1 MILTEKETYWAAN
14 KLTTYFN
21 SFERIDEY
29 MRIKKLERIKDHPT
43 GLFGMGPEDDL
54 FQQFDMHPKDM
65 EFEIVT
71 RTRETFDRLLEI
83 TSSFTNDDPPARVT
97 RLCVQEKNTNKIVGF
112 IKFGS
117 PLINAKPRNDW
128 LGQPMQKE
136 MLPRFNQGCIMG
148 FVIVPAQPFGFN
160 YLGGKL
166 LSALCTSHY
175 SREMLNKKYGGPF
188 CLFETTSLYGNI
200 KGMSQ
205 YDGMKP
211 LLKYRGDTVSNMLMT
226 FGDDVYFEM
235 RDFFY
240 EKNGG
245 PMVETL
251 TDKGTP
257 VTGHKLRTQN
267 KMISIISNNLK
278 EHNSEAHKKFVEF
291 RKTQES
297 ITTQKRF
304 YNSSYGYTNSR
315 EYMLGE
321 TDELIKGDLWDR
333 HELENVIKWWRKKAT
348 KRYESLKKDGRLR
361 TKIEVWKKDN
371 MDSID
376 IIR

>member
-1 MILTEKETYWAAN
+1 MKLTEKETYWAAN
-14 KLTTYFN
+14 KLMTYFN

-54 FQQFDMHPKDM
+54 FQSFDMHPQDM
-65 EFEIVT
+65 EFEIVQ
-71 RTRETFDRLLEI
+71 RSRESFERLLEM

-97 RLCVQEKNTNKIVGF
+97 KLCVQEKNTGKVVGF

-117 PLINAKPRNDW
+117 PLINAKPRNEW
-128 LGQPMQKE
+128 LGEPFRKD
-136 MLPRFNQGCIMG
+136 MLDRFNQSCIMG

-166 LSALCTSHY
+166 LSALCTSHD
-175 SREMLNKKYGGPF
+175 SRRMLNQKYGGPF

-200 KGMSQ
+200 KGGSQ

-245 PMVETL
+245 PLISLL
-251 TDKGTP
+251 TEKGTP
-257 VTGHKLRTQN
+257 MTGHKLSTQN
-267 KMISIISNNLK
+267 KMISFISNNLK
-278 EHNSEAHKKFVEF
+278 EHNPDAHKKFVEF

-304 YNSSYGYTNSR
+304 YNSSYGFTNSK
-315 EYMLGE
+315 EYLLGE
-321 TDELIKGDLWDR
+321 ADELKKGDLWDR

-371 MDSID
+371 MSKID

>member
-1 MILTEKETYWAAN
+1 
-14 KLTTYFN
+14 
-21 SFERIDEY
+21 
-29 MRIKKLERIKDHPT
+29 
-43 GLFGMGPEDDL
+43 
-54 FQQFDMHPKDM
+54 
-65 EFEIVT
+65 
-71 RTRETFDRLLEI
+71 
-83 TSSFTNDDPPARVT
+83 
-97 RLCVQEKNTNKIVGF
+97 
-112 IKFGS
+112 
-117 PLINAKPRNDW
+117 
-128 LGQPMQKE
+128 
-136 MLPRFNQGCIMG
+136 MG

-166 LSALCTSHY
+166 LSALCTSHD
-175 SREMLNKKYGGPF
+175 SRRMLNQKYGGPF

-200 KGMSQ
+200 KGGSQ

-245 PMVETL
+245 PLISLL
-251 TDKGTP
+251 TEKGTP
-257 VTGHKLRTQN
+257 MTGHKLRTQN
-267 KMISIISNNLK
+267 KMISFIANNLK
-278 EHNSEAHKKFVEF
+278 EHNPDAHKKFVEF

-304 YNSSYGYTNSR
+304 YNSSYGFTNSK
-315 EYMLGE
+315 EYLLGE
-321 TDELIKGDLWDR
+321 ADELKKGDLWDR
-333 HELENVIKWWRKKAT
+333 HELENVIQWWRKKAT

-361 TKIEVWKKDN
+361 TEIEVWKKDN
-371 MDSID
+371 MDKID

>member
-1 MILTEKETYWAAN
+1 M
-14 KLTTYFN
+14 
-21 SFERIDEY
+21 
-29 MRIKKLERIKDHPT
+29 
-43 GLFGMGPEDDL
+43 
-54 FQQFDMHPKDM
+54 
-65 EFEIVT
+65 
-71 RTRETFDRLLEI
+71 
-83 TSSFTNDDPPARVT
+83 
-97 RLCVQEKNTNKIVGF
+97 
-112 IKFGS
+112 
-117 PLINAKPRNDW
+117 
-128 LGQPMQKE
+128 
-136 MLPRFNQGCIMG
+136 
-148 FVIVPAQPFGFN
+148 
-160 YLGGKL
+160 
-166 LSALCTSHY
+166 
-175 SREMLNKKYGGPF
+175 
-188 CLFETTSLYGNI
+188 FETTSLYGNI

-226 FGDDVYFEM
+226 FGDEVYFEM
-235 RDFFY
+235 RDWFY
-240 EKNGG
+240 KKNGG

-251 TDKGTP
+251 TAKGTP

-267 KMISIISNNLK
+267 KMISIITNNLK
-278 EHNSEAHKKFVEF
+278 EHNPEAHKKFVEF

-333 HELENVIKWWRKKAT
+333 HELENVIQWWRKKAT

-361 TKIEVWKKDN
+361 TEIEVWKKDN
-371 MDSID
+371 MDKID